1 MYILMLEEFSEEQ
14 LLSRVES
21 GLDPMARD
29 WNWESIISPTI
40 EL

>member
-1 MYILMLEEFSEEQ
+1 MLEQFSEEQ
-14 LLSRVES
+14 LLSWVKS
-21 GLDPMARD
+21 GLYPMARD